1 MGVKKVWDKLV
12 GTVGGVNEDDEF
24 ETDEYEDE
32 EEMEEEQQ
40 QQRSTSRRT
49 PAVAP
54 RRSSGVGYAAPQE
67 KPLRM
72 VIVEPETFDDAQSIA
87 DYIRDR
93 KPVVINFE
101 STPDDIAKRVVDFV
115 SGATYAL
122 DGNIQKVGKEI
133 FLCVPSNVTVD
144 HGKRDDYGDFNTPP
158 LAWNGGSGNN
168 NSGNTQQH

>member
-32 EEMEEEQQ
+32 EEMEEE
-40 QQRSTSRRT
+40 RPPRRT

-54 RRSSGVGYAAPQE
+54 RRSSVNYAAPQE

-72 VIVEPETFDDAQSIA
+72 VIVEPETFDDSQSTA

-93 KPVVINFE
+93 TPVVINFE

-158 LAWNGGSGNN
+158 LSWNGGSNN
-168 NSGNTQQH
+168 NSNGNNTPQH

>member
-1 MGVKKVWDKLV
+1 
-12 GTVGGVNEDDEF
+12 
-24 ETDEYEDE
+24 
-32 EEMEEEQQ
+32 
-40 QQRSTSRRT
+40 
-49 PAVAP
+49 
-54 RRSSGVGYAAPQE
+54 
-67 KPLRM
+67 M
-72 VIVEPETFDDAQSIA
+72 VSVEPETCDDSQSIA

-158 LAWNGGSGNN
+158 LAWNSNN
-168 NSGNTQQH
+168 NNNNGSSTPQH